1 MKKAFLCLIITLC
14 LVGCQTKPTT
24 EEILRT
30 QTEHFLELTDTLPVM
45 PEDLFHDAKT
55 LEERT
60 ALEEDWAAQLQD
72 YLSPVMTD
80 KAIEAFVANRMPEGF
95 NRFLGFEETIQT
107 QDCRQ
112 ISNVE
117 KLSGGDYD
125 VTVTYTADEQTV
137 KLLLNFKETADG
149 WRITS
154 LRRR

>member
-14 LVGCQTKPTT
+14 LFGCQTTPTT

-45 PEDLFHDAKT
+45 PEDLFDDAKT

-60 ALEEDWAAQLQD
+60 ALAEDWAAQLQD

-95 NRFLGFEETIQT
+95 NRFLGFEETMQT